1 MAPKALRRVALL
13 RFTTS
18 FRVETRTS
26 ISDLPSGYLSILQ
39 SIHPKTNSFSQR
51 TGNALIGRVRKK
63 NTKSVSGKKKPT
75 KARKKSAF
83 PALQK
88 RMDAEFTKA
97 VRNAKSYVQNPSRL
111 RGLFDEAARE
121 AESMPK
127 EPFAETW
134 PYFQAMLR
142 LIRAYSE
149 GHYPEVPE
157 NTLVVIIAAIIYVVN
172 PLDVIPDAL
181 PALGYLDDA
190 TVIRLAV
197 RRSRQTLD
205 DFMAWE
211 TRTP

>member
-1 MAPKALRRVALL
+1 
-13 RFTTS
+13 
-18 FRVETRTS
+18 
-26 ISDLPSGYLSILQ
+26 
-39 SIHPKTNSFSQR
+39 
-51 TGNALIGRVRKK
+51 
-63 NTKSVSGKKKPT
+63 
-75 KARKKSAF
+75 
-83 PALQK
+83 
-88 RMDAEFTKA
+88 MDAEFTKA

-127 EPFAETW
+127 EPFGETW

-157 NTLVVIIAAIIYVVN
+157 NTLVVIVAAIIYVVN

-190 TVIRLAV
+190 TVIQLAV

-211 TRTP
+211 TRAPLNQ